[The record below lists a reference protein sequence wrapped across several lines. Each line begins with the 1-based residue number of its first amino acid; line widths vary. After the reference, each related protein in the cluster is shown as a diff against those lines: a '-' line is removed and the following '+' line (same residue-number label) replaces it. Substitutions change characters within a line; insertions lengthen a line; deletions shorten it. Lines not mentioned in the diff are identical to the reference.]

1 MDQIAYTNDLLNKF
15 EEIFYHELSQI
26 NARCKVELIGTD
38 FLENNKNIKGKT
50 VQEVVDSCVD
60 EIKKSG
66 LVKGLTCK
74 IGGKGVLLKLNV
86 NGCVHLP
93 KEAKIKADGM
103 EPYMCPIAN
112 MIMGQIIDK
121 LNYLTVYTARL
132 EVDNTK
138 GECELF
144 CAIYENMDMIG
155 VVSDWSKE

>member
-1 MDQIAYTNDLLNKF
+1 MDQIAYTNDLLNRF

-38 FLENNKNIKGKT
+38 FLEKNKNIKGKT
-50 VQEVVDSCVD
+50 AQEVVSSCVG

-66 LVKGLTCK
+66 LVKELVAR

-86 NGCVHLP
+86 SGCVHLP
-93 KEAKIKADGM
+93 KEAKIKADGI

-121 LNYLTVYTARL
+121 LHYLTVYTARL
-132 EVDNTK
+132 EVNEAK
-138 GECELF
+138 GECELY
-144 CAIYENMDMIG
+144 CAIYENVDKIG